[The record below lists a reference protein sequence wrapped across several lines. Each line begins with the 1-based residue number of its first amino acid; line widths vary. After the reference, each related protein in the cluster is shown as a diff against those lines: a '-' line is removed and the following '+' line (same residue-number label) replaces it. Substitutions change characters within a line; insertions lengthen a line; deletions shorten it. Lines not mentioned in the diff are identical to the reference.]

1 MSDGSQAKTLVEQIA
16 DPLTIEQFKRA
27 LPERV
32 KKSVNP
38 QLIHQINK
46 TLSEPEMFEQY
57 RENLVSYA
65 SIMADGRFKISS
77 YIDAVKYTSFK
88 LMGKTNLDAYSATF
102 PDRIQRFTTQ
112 GVASKDI
119 ASYVTSYNKSKL
131 VGLIMEQSII
141 PSWVLNQDLYQQAL
155 NTQAELMLTARSE
168 KVRSDAANSLLT
180 QLKAPEV
187 AKVELNVHQKE
198 DSTVDQLRKATLEL
212 VAQQRTAIKAGQIS
226 AEEAAHSTLIIEGHA
241 EEVE

>member
-1 MSDGSQAKTLVEQIA
+1 MSELVEQIA
-16 DPLTIEQFKRA
+16 DPLTIEQFKKA
-27 LPERV
+27 LPDKV
-32 KKSVNP
+32 KKTVNA

-57 RENLVSYA
+57 RESLVSYA
-65 SIMADGRFKISS
+65 SIMNDGKFKISN
-77 YIDAVKYTSFK
+77 YIDAVKYTSYK

-102 PDRIQRFTTQ
+102 PERIQRFSSK
-112 GVASKDI
+112 GIASKDI

-131 VGLIMEQSII
+131 VSLIMEQSLI

-187 AKVELNVHQKE
+187 AKVELNVRQQE
-198 DSTVDQLRKATLEL
+198 DSSIDQLRKATLEL
-212 VAQQRTAIKAGQIS
+212 VAQQRTAIQAGQIN
-226 AEEAAHSTLIIEGHA
+226 AQDAAHSALVIEGES
-241 EEVE
+241 EEVK